1 MAMTAAV
8 KDEISRLPVTRTCC
22 RKAEVSAILRF
33 AGGREITLG
42 DLGARQGLL
51 GGVNAVIVGNYL
63 TTLGR
68 PAEADIDLLGELQ
81 MPIKALNAT
90 L

>member
-1 MAMTAAV
+1 MGSADALRTIAAFRLAM
-8 KDEISRLPVTRTCC
+8 PRT
-22 RKAEVSAILRF
+22 ILRY
-33 AGGREITLG
+33 AGGRELTLG
-42 DLGARQGLL
+42 DLGTRDGLL
-51 GGVNAVIVGNYL
+51 GGINAVIVGNYL

-68 PAEADIDLLGELQ
+68 DPREDLSLLEDLQ

>member
-1 MAMTAAV
+1 
-8 KDEISRLPVTRTCC
+8 
-22 RKAEVSAILRF
+22 
-33 AGGREITLG
+33 
-42 DLGARQGLL
+42 
-51 GGVNAVIVGNYL
+51 VIVGNYL

-68 PAEADIDLLGELQ
+68 PAEADLDLLGELQ

>member
-1 MAMTAAV
+1 V
-8 KDEISRLPVTRTCC
+8 R
-22 RKAEVSAILRF
+22 
-33 AGGREITLG
+33 
-42 DLGARQGLL
+42 

-68 PAEADIDLLGELQ
+68 AADQDLAMLADLK
-81 MPIKALNAT
+81 MPIKALAKN